1 MHLQASGK
9 MNSLNR
15 LISFFFKPR
24 KIGKLDN
31 IAAKKMT
38 KPLRF
43 FNDFILRC
51 MHITKLKRADAEAK
65 LRPNRGT
72 SDFNYLTIFVRLR
85 FDTSSRQTFMAH
97 PLIKLE

>member
-43 FNDFILRC
+43 FNYFILRC
-51 MHITKLKRADAEAK
+51 MHITK
-65 LRPNRGT
+65 
-72 SDFNYLTIFVRLR
+72 
-85 FDTSSRQTFMAH
+85 
-97 PLIKLE
+97 